1 MDPKEVYMSKPWLK
15 FYPEGVPEKVDI
27 PEISVHEL
35 FDQTANIYR
44 SNTALLFTARRSVTR
59 NLKS

>member
-1 MDPKEVYMSKPWLK
+1 MDPKNVYMSKPWLK

-35 FDQTANIYR
+35 FDQRAN
-44 SNTALLFTARRSVTR
+44 
-59 NLKS
+59 KGGCG